1 MQAPFA
7 AIIDVVIVLG
17 ISETHCATAAIL
29 RDGQIVACASEERFS
44 RLKNDAGYP
53 KLAIDA
59 LLRECQLA
67 PSGIDLVVLAGTRI
81 PSYDWMN
88 RVMRD
93 EAYMRQYYAVRL
105 EAEQRGLTGRARKL
119 GARLGLLD
127 PAPGKAPQGDAERRA
142 LVTGHLG
149 VDTGRVRIVDHHACH
164 AAAAY
169 FGSPFGGRE
178 ALVLTNDNSGDGL
191 CATVSTAGG
200 TSLARREAT
209 RSGPGSLGSFYTLV
223 TLLLGMKPGEHEYKV
238 MGLAPYAP
246 ARAAERALEALRT
259 VFDIAEGRPCR
270 FEWKKRG
277 PLYRALLEAT
287 LGLRFD
293 AIAGGA
299 QRLLEESLLRWTRL
313 MRERYGAGR
322 LALGGGVFMNVKANM
337 LLAEEP
343 WVADLFVFPSCGDES
358 NAVGA
363 AYLGYLELCAQK
375 NVVPAPRPFGP
386 AYLGPG
392 IDDRDVESVLRARD
406 LATKYR
412 VSEPARMEEK
422 IAELLVADGV
432 VARCAGR
439 MEFGARALGNRSIL
453 ANPSDHRVVSL
464 INRMIKNRDF
474 WMPFAPSV
482 LREREADYLM
492 NPKGLASPYMMLAFP
507 TNPKRRDEIVAA
519 LHPQD
524 GTARAHIVDE
534 AWNPGY
540 HRVLREFEAR
550 TGIGAVL
557 NTSFNLHGEPLV
569 CSPEDAVDT
578 FERSGLPHLA
588 LGRFL
593 VSKK

>member
-1 MQAPFA
+1 M
-7 AIIDVVIVLG
+7 IVLG

-29 RDGQIVACASEERFS
+29 RDGEVVGCASEERFS

-53 KLAIDA
+53 KLAVDA
-59 LLRECQLA
+59 LLRELRLA
-67 PSGIDLVVLAGTRI
+67 PSQIDVVVLAGTRI

-93 EAYMRQYYAVRL
+93 EAYMRQYYGVRL
-105 EAEQRGLTGRARKL
+105 LAPRRGLGGRARKL
-119 GARLGLLD
+119 GAKLGLLD
-127 PAPGKAPQGDAERRA
+127 PAPGKAPLTDTERRA
-142 LVTGHLG
+142 HVTDHL
-149 VDTGRVRIVDHHACH
+149 RVAAERVAIVDHHTCH

-169 FGSPFGGRE
+169 FGSPFAGRP

-191 CATVSTAGG
+191 CATVSTARGV
-200 TSLARREAT
+200 TLERHEAT

-246 ARAAERALEALRT
+246 AAAAELAAALLRT
-259 VFDIAEGRPCR
+259 VFEFAEGKPCR

-293 AIAGGA
+293 GIAGGA
-299 QRLLEESLLRWTRL
+299 QRLLEDWLLRWARL
-313 MRERYGAGR
+313 ARGRYGAER

-337 LLAEEP
+337 LLAQEE
-343 WVADLFVFPSCGDES
+343 WVTELFVFPSCGDES

-363 AYLGYLELCAQK
+363 AYLGYLDLCARQRIR
-375 NVVPAPRPFGP
+375 PAPRAFGP

-392 IDDRDVESVLRARD
+392 IDDAEVEAVIRDRD
-406 LATKYR
+406 LASRHR
-412 VSEPARMEEK
+412 VSEPPAMEAR
-422 IAELLVADGV
+422 IAELLVSDGV

-453 ANPSDHRVVSL
+453 ANPSDHRVVPL

-482 LREREADYLM
+482 LREREADYLL

-519 LHPQD
+519 VHPHD

-534 AWNPGY
+534 AWNPAY
-540 HRVLREFEAR
+540 HQVVREFESR

-569 CSPEDAVDT
+569 GSPEDAVDT
-578 FERSGLPHLA
+578 FERSGLQHLA

-593 VSKK
+593 ISKR